1 MCTKKNNFSKVVG
14 EIAGDLNSTL
24 KNKDYNV
31 LFANSPCND
40 LHEISITDDTLSGAQ
55 PVTRMIHNYKTIKS
69 NELLET
75 VNKMIEHYELENKY
89 NTFAN
94 KVKRFFNKDNDKFSK
109 YLKDKF
115 KIKPSFE

>member
-31 LFANSPCND
+31 LFANPPGNEF
-40 LHEISITDDTLSGAQ
+40 HEVSIVDDTLSGGKA
-55 PVTRMIHNYKTIKS
+55 VTRMIYNHKTIKS

-115 KIKPSFE
+115 KIKSSLE